1 MARIRRTDDEWRA
14 PLTPEQSRVARKRGH
29 RAGDHRRVLGLN
41 PAALGFEPK
50 D

>member
-14 PLTPEQSRVARKRGH
+14 PLAPEQSGVAQKGR

-41 PAALGFEPK
+41 SAAHGLAPK

>member
-14 PLTPEQSRVARKRGH
+14 PLAPEQSGVAQEGR

-41 PAALGFEPK
+41 PAAPGFEPK